1 MATRATQNESTTNEE
16 EIPAANTEAFS
27 VLSPEPLIIIP
38 QAIIPTENAIFLEE
52 WASSVR
58 GVEPEILGT
67 FLFIAR
73 QNKWYAD
80 TPSGWSEKFSR
91 WTTSG

>member
-1 MATRATQNESTTNEE
+1 MAARATQNDGEL
-16 EIPAANTEAFS
+16 AAVNAETFS

-38 QAIIPTENAIFLEE
+38 QAITPVENAIFLEE
-52 WASSVR
+52 WASSIR

-67 FLFIAR
+67 FLFVAR

-91 WTTSG
+91 WATSG

>member
-1 MATRATQNESTTNEE
+1 MAARATQNNTTSEQESISSE
-16 EIPAANTEAFS
+16 TENFS
-27 VLSPEPLIIIP
+27 VLSPEPIIIIP
-38 QAIIPTENAIFLEE
+38 QAITPVENAIFLEE

-67 FLFIAR
+67 FLFVAR

-91 WTTSG
+91 WATSG